1 MAKQTS
7 EKNNSE
13 GHLSWWQLSLIGVG
27 CIIGTGFFL
36 ASSIAIQMTGPSV
49 IFAFILAA
57 TATYIVFE
65 ALAKMSAKD
74 PQKGTFR
81 TYAKKAYGRWAGFSS
96 GWVYWCSEI
105 LIIGS
110 QLTAI
115 SLLTKLWFPGV
126 RLWIF
131 ALIYAICGLIV
142 LFIGAKAFGKV
153 ESIFAIMKIA
163 AIFMFI
169 VIAILAL
176 TGVIDG
182 NPKGDI
188 PKTMGELFPKGVFG
202 FWSALLFAFF
212 AHGGIEVMGVM
223 AIHLKKKEDAPK
235 SGKVMLALLGLIYV
249 ISLTLAL
256 LLVPYTEFKDKK
268 SPFVTALADF
278 NLDFFPHVFTA
289 AIIIA
294 GFSTMS
300 ASLFSVTTI
309 LTTLSEEGDAPA
321 IFSKQTKKKFKMPLP
336 AIALTSLGLVIS
348 IVTSLVLPDK
358 VYEYIT
364 TAAALMLLYNW
375 LFMLMFYH
383 KLIELTNADKVKRTI
398 GIILVVAAVSGSLVH
413 STSRPGF
420 FISLVFISV
429 IALVILVLRKRWEKE
444 ESQKSV

>member
-1 MAKQTS
+1 MSKKPVNTNK
-7 EKNNSE
+7 EE
-13 GHLSWWQLSLIGVG
+13 GHLAWWQLSLIGVG

-49 IFAFILAA
+49 ILAFTMAA
-57 TATYIVFE
+57 CATYIVFE
-65 ALAKMSAKD
+65 ALAKMSAND
-74 PQKGTFR
+74 PQKGSFR

-115 SLLTKLWFPGV
+115 SLLTKLWFPKV
-126 RLWIF
+126 ALWIF
-131 ALIYAICGLIV
+131 ALIYAICGLLV
-142 LFIGAKAFGKV
+142 LFIGAKAFGKL
-153 ESIFAIMKIA
+153 ESVFAVMKIA

-169 VIAILAL
+169 IIAVLAL

-182 NPKGDI
+182 NHKENI
-188 PKTMGELFPKGVFG
+188 PSTLEGFFPKGILG
-202 FWSALLFAFF
+202 FWSALLFAFY

-235 SGKVMLALLGLIYV
+235 SGKVMLGLLGIIYV
-249 ISLTLAL
+249 TSLILAL
-256 LLVPYTEFKDKK
+256 LLMPYTKFKDDQ
-268 SPFVTALADF
+268 SPFVTALSSF

-336 AIALTSLGLVIS
+336 AIALTSVGLILS
-348 IVTSLVLPDK
+348 IVTSLLLPDK
-358 VYEYIT
+358 VYQYIT

-375 LFMLMFYH
+375 LFILAMYH
-383 KLIELTNADKVKRTI
+383 RLVDTTKADKIKRVI
-398 GIILVVAAVSGSLVH
+398 GIVLVSAAVSGALFH

-420 FISLVFISV
+420 FISLIFLSI
-429 IALVILVLRKRWEKE
+429 IAIIVLFLRQKWKKE
-444 ESQKSV
+444 EA

>member
-1 MAKQTS
+1 MSKKPVNTNK
-7 EKNNSE
+7 EE
-13 GHLSWWQLSLIGVG
+13 GHLAWWQLSLIGVG

-49 IFAFILAA
+49 ILAFTMAA
-57 TATYIVFE
+57 CATYIVFE
-65 ALAKMSAKD
+65 ALAKMSAND
-74 PQKGTFR
+74 PQKGSFR

-115 SLLTKLWFPGV
+115 SLLTKIWFPKV
-126 RLWIF
+126 ALWIF
-131 ALIYAICGLIV
+131 ALIYAICGLLV
-142 LFIGAKAFGKV
+142 LFIGAKAFGKL
-153 ESIFAIMKIA
+153 ESVFAVMKIA

-169 VIAILAL
+169 IIAVLAL

-182 NPKGDI
+182 NHKENI
-188 PKTMGELFPKGVFG
+188 PSTLEGFFPKGILG
-202 FWSALLFAFF
+202 FWSALLFAFY

-235 SGKVMLALLGLIYV
+235 SGKVMLGLLGIIYV
-249 ISLTLAL
+249 TSLILAL
-256 LLVPYTEFKDKK
+256 LLMPYTKFKDDQ
-268 SPFVTALADF
+268 SPFVTALSGF

-336 AIALTSLGLVIS
+336 AIALTSVGLILS
-348 IVTSLVLPDK
+348 IVTSLLLPDK
-358 VYEYIT
+358 VYQYIT

-375 LFMLMFYH
+375 LFILAMYH
-383 KLIELTNADKVKRTI
+383 KLVDTTKADKIKRVI
-398 GIILVVAAVSGSLVH
+398 GIVLVSAAVSGALFH

-420 FISLVFISV
+420 FISLIFLSI
-429 IALVILVLRKRWEKE
+429 IAIIVLFLRQKWKKE
-444 ESQKSV
+444 EA

>member
-1 MAKQTS
+1 MSKKPVSTNK
-7 EKNNSE
+7 ED
-13 GHLSWWQLSLIGVG
+13 GHLAWWQLSLIGVG

-49 IFAFILAA
+49 ILAFTMAA
-57 TATYIVFE
+57 CATYIVFE
-65 ALAKMSAKD
+65 ALAKMSAND
-74 PQKGTFR
+74 PQKGSFR

-115 SLLTKLWFPGV
+115 SLLTELWFPKV
-126 RLWIF
+126 ALWIF
-131 ALIYAICGLIV
+131 ALIYAICGLLV
-142 LFIGAKAFGKV
+142 LFIGAKAFGKL
-153 ESIFAIMKIA
+153 ESIFAVMKIA

-169 VIAILAL
+169 IIAVLAL

-182 NPKGDI
+182 NPKENI
-188 PKTMGELFPKGVFG
+188 PSTLEGFFPKGILG
-202 FWSALLFAFF
+202 FWSALLFAFY

-235 SGKVMLALLGLIYV
+235 SGKVMLGLLGIIYV
-249 ISLTLAL
+249 TSLILSL
-256 LLVPYTEFKDKK
+256 LLMPYTKFKDDK
-268 SPFVTALADF
+268 SPFVTALSGF

-336 AIALTSLGLVIS
+336 AIALTSVGLILS
-348 IVTSLVLPDK
+348 IVTSLLLPDK
-358 VYEYIT
+358 VYQYIT

-375 LFMLMFYH
+375 LFILVMYH
-383 KLIELTNADKVKRTI
+383 RLVDTTKADKVKRVI
-398 GIILVVAAVSGSLVH
+398 GIILVSAAVSGALFH

-420 FISLVFISV
+420 FISLIFLSV
-429 IALVILVLRKRWEKE
+429 IAIIVLFLRKKWKKE
-444 ESQKSV
+444 EV

>member
-1 MAKQTS
+1 MSKKS
-7 EKNNSE
+7 VGSNKKE
-13 GHLSWWQLSLIGVG
+13 GHLAWWQLSLIGVG

-49 IFAFILAA
+49 ILAFALAA
-57 TATYIVFE
+57 CATYIVFE
-65 ALAKMSAKD
+65 ALAKMSAND
-74 PQKGTFR
+74 PQKGSFR

-115 SLLTKLWFPGV
+115 SLLTKLWFPNV
-126 RLWIF
+126 KLWIF

-142 LFIGAKAFGKV
+142 LFIGAKAFGKL
-153 ESIFAIMKIA
+153 ESVLAVMKIA

-169 VIAILAL
+169 IIAVLAL

-182 NPKGDI
+182 NPKDNI
-188 PKTMGELFPKGVFG
+188 PSTMEGFFPKGIFG
-202 FWSALLFAFF
+202 FWSALLFAFY

-235 SGKVMLALLGLIYV
+235 SGKVMLGLLAIIYV
-249 ISLTLAL
+249 TSLILAL
-256 LLVPYTEFKDKK
+256 LLLPYTKFKDDK
-268 SPFVTALADF
+268 SPFVTALSGF

-294 GFSTMS
+294 GFSAMS

-321 IFSKQTKKKFKMPLP
+321 VFSKQTKKKFKMPLP
-336 AIALTSLGLVIS
+336 AIALTTVGLILS
-348 IVTSLVLPDK
+348 IVTSLLLPDK
-358 VYEYIT
+358 VYQYIT

-375 LFMLMFYH
+375 LFILAMYH
-383 KLIELTNADKVKRTI
+383 RLVKTTKADKVKRII
-398 GIILVVAAVSGSLVH
+398 GMILVLAAVSGSLVH

-420 FISLVFISV
+420 FISLIFLSIIV
-429 IALVILVLRKRWEKE
+429 IIVLFLRKRWKKE
-444 ESQKSV
+444 EA

>member
-1 MAKQTS
+1 MSKKPVSTNK
-7 EKNNSE
+7 EE
-13 GHLSWWQLSLIGVG
+13 GHLAWWQLSLIGVG

-49 IFAFILAA
+49 ILAFTMAA
-57 TATYIVFE
+57 CATYIVFE
-65 ALAKMSAKD
+65 ALAKMSAND
-74 PQKGTFR
+74 PQKGSFR

-115 SLLTKLWFPGV
+115 SLLTKLWFPKV
-126 RLWIF
+126 ALWIF
-131 ALIYAICGLIV
+131 ALIYAICGLLV
-142 LFIGAKAFGKV
+142 LFIGAKAFGKL
-153 ESIFAIMKIA
+153 ESVFAVMKIA

-169 VIAILAL
+169 IIAVLAL

-182 NPKGDI
+182 NHKENI
-188 PKTMGELFPKGVFG
+188 PSTLEGFFPKGILG
-202 FWSALLFAFF
+202 FWSALLFAFY

-235 SGKVMLALLGLIYV
+235 SGKVMLGLLGIIYV
-249 ISLTLAL
+249 TSLILAL
-256 LLVPYTEFKDKK
+256 LLMPYTKFKDDK
-268 SPFVTALADF
+268 SPFVTALSGF

-321 IFSKQTKKKFKMPLP
+321 IFSKQTKKKFK
-336 AIALTSLGLVIS
+336 SL
-348 IVTSLVLPDK
+348 
-358 VYEYIT
+358 Y
-364 TAAALMLLYNW
+364 
-375 LFMLMFYH
+375 
-383 KLIELTNADKVKRTI
+383 
-398 GIILVVAAVSGSLVH
+398 
-413 STSRPGF
+413 
-420 FISLVFISV
+420 
-429 IALVILVLRKRWEKE
+429 
-444 ESQKSV
+444 QQ

>member
-1 MAKQTS
+1 MSKKSGSSNKEA
-7 EKNNSE
+7 
-13 GHLSWWQLSLIGVG
+13 GHLAWWQLSLIGVG

-49 IFAFILAA
+49 ILAFTMAA
-57 TATYIVFE
+57 CATYIVFE
-65 ALAKMSAKD
+65 ALAKMSAND
-74 PQKGTFR
+74 PQKGSFR

-115 SLLTKLWFPGV
+115 SLLTKLWFPKV
-126 RLWIF
+126 EIWIF
-131 ALIYAICGLIV
+131 ALIYAICGLLV
-142 LFIGAKAFGKV
+142 LFIGAKAFGKL
-153 ESIFAIMKIA
+153 ESVLAVIKIA

-169 VIAILAL
+169 VIAVLAL
-176 TGVIDG
+176 TGVIAG
-182 NPKGDI
+182 NPKDNI
-188 PKTMGELFPKGVFG
+188 PSTLEGFFSKGILG
-202 FWSALLFAFF
+202 FWSALLFAFY

-235 SGKVMLALLGLIYV
+235 SGKVMLGLIGIIYV
-249 ISLTLAL
+249 TSLILAL
-256 LLVPYTEFKDKK
+256 LLVPYTKFKDDK
-268 SPFVTALADF
+268 SPFVTALSGF

-294 GFSTMS
+294 GFSAMS

-321 IFSKQTKKKFKMPLP
+321 IFSKQTKKKFKMPIL
-336 AIALTSLGLVIS
+336 AIALTSVGLILS
-348 IVTSLVLPDK
+348 IVTSLLLPDK
-358 VYEYIT
+358 VYQYIT

-375 LFMLMFYH
+375 LFILAMYH
-383 KLIELTNADKVKRTI
+383 RLVETTKADKIKRFI
-398 GIILVVAAVSGSLVH
+398 GMILVLAAVSGSLSH

-420 FISLVFISV
+420 FISLVFL
-429 IALVILVLRKRWEKE
+429 LVILIIVLFLRKKWKKE
-444 ESQKSV
+444 EA

>member
-1 MAKQTS
+1 MGKEASGNKQTES
-7 EKNNSE
+7 NTNLK
-13 GHLSWWQLSLIGVG
+13 WWQLSLIGVG
-27 CIIGTGFFL
+27 SIIGTGFFL
-36 ASSIAIQMTGPSV
+36 ASSIAIKMTGPSV
-49 IFAFILAA
+49 ILAFIMAA
-57 TATYIVFE
+57 SATYIVFE
-65 ALAKMSAKD
+65 ALAKMSADD
-74 PQKGTFR
+74 PQKGSFR
-81 TYAKKAYGRWAGFSS
+81 TYAKKAFGRWAGFSS

-115 SLLTKLWFPGV
+115 SLLTKLWFPDV

-131 ALIYAICGLIV
+131 ALIYAVCGLLV

-153 ESIFAIMKIA
+153 EGIFAVLKIA

-169 VIAILAL
+169 VIAILVL

-188 PKTMGELFPKGVFG
+188 PKSFGDFFAKGVFG
-202 FWSALLFAFF
+202 FWSALLFAFY

-223 AIHLKKKEDAPK
+223 AIHLKNKEDAPK
-235 SGKVMLALLGLIYV
+235 SGKVMLGLLGVIYV
-249 ISLTLAL
+249 TSLSLAL
-256 LLVPYTEFKDKK
+256 LLIPYNSFKNDK

-336 AIALTSLGLVIS
+336 AIALTTTGLILS
-348 IVTSLVLPDK
+348 IVTSLLLPEK

-375 LFMLMFYH
+375 LFILIMYH
-383 KLIELTNADKVKRTI
+383 RLIKPTKADKVKRII
-398 GIILVVAAVSGSLVH
+398 GMILVVAAVSGALLH
-413 STSRPGF
+413 GTSRPGF
-420 FISLVFISV
+420 FISIGFL
-429 IALVILVLRKRWEKE
+429 LVIGVVVFFLHKKWKKE
-444 ESQKSV
+444 EAT